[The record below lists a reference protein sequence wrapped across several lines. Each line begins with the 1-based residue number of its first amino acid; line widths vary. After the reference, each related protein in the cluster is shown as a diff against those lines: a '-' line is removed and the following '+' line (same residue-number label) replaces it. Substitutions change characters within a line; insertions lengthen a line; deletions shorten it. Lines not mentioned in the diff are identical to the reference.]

1 MEELKALTG
10 APEGTTYPEHI
21 ITLKNTFK
29 TAIGNAEFVK
39 DTRKVEK
46 IIAALTLV
54 DPETRVRAQLETN
67 AYKTLRAKAAK
78 VAEETGEYVA
88 PTLPEI
94 NAYID
99 AGLKVWRDKQ
109 K

>member
-1 MEELKALTG
+1 MKDLIALTG
-10 APEGTTYPEHI
+10 APEGTIYPEHI
-21 ITLKNTFK
+21 VTLKNAFI

-39 DTRKVEK
+39 DVKKVEK
-46 IIAALTLV
+46 ATATLTLV

-78 VAEETGEYVA
+78 LAEETGDYVA
-88 PTLPEI
+88 PTLEEI
-94 NAYID
+94 NSYIN